1 MFDRETFQK
10 LHSPLEEER
19 ETAINA
25 LLTRD
30 DLRIIAVMRNVYRD
44 DLKLSIRYLA
54 YHGLAQM
61 KETSAKIPE
70 LKDVPDR
77 SLPLVISGMLGS
89 ADPGKH
95 ENIIRYLVTSDH
107 RQSFELL
114 SRFLKIKN
122 KHEEKALILRAIGL
136 TGNEKAI
143 PLITQYLTAKRP
155 AITAAAVE
163 ALALLKDFS
172 GYRTLFEM
180 YPVGSEY
187 IKQKIIEMHFFL
199 PVKDLVNF
207 LSSAARSGKKEGLS
221 TVLGIAGEIGMP
233 FLAPAVA
240 AVAKSEK
247 EPFAGRAGELL
258 EKLTGTSGGKEK
270 VDGTRTGLAEEYSEL
285 SAADP
290 EVKLNFIKDVVST
303 SRREVLPA
311 LAKHLKHEKSERILA
326 TLVLAIGHLGSREH
340 VDDIAVFLK
349 STVNRVVAN
358 TVESLGMIGG
368 DKAMGLI
375 KPYLNHADNR
385 TRANAI
391 VALKDVPETDIATP
405 LGEMLNSGHDLM
417 QRSAI
422 WASLNIGDV
431 TCLDLLEDS
440 YWKSADDGLKKN
452 IRHMLEFFSERDNPQ
467 AAGLLRRI
475 HEKIS
480 RQSLDVERKQLL
492 GQHMQNLDRETKSKL
507 LEAARKETAERKKAE
522 AAEKR
527 ALAAERKIR
536 LLKAD
541 LERMVLGAKS
551 SAARLNTRA
560 TEAPPPDRDGKWKK
574 AAIIASIINL
584 VLIIGLVIVWNRS
597 SAPAAD
603 RLSSSPVKQAPTS
616 TAAPDENIPVPRE
629 KSTKRV
635 EKPEAPV
642 ITQEETSTTQK
653 EKPAVTAPPGGS
665 TEIISPE
672 KKNTS
677 VNTGTKQ
684 VKNTGKI
691 KKRGELSLVIPI
703 PDVESG
709 LRIPMRYHSTGG
721 GTTSPAMGKQ
731 LEDARFQFKQGNL
744 GEAQRLFGNVI
755 SSDTGNGEAL
765 NGLGMIARE
774 QGRLDEAEEFFN
786 QSIEAAPTALEPYIT
801 LGHLYLYEKNDT
813 DSALVVLKKAHA
825 IQPGQAFT
833 CYLLGTVYHDKGDM
847 NQAEHY
853 FRQALKAGLDDP
865 LDIQVRTVLAEYFI
879 VNRQYDNA
887 RIHLDS
893 IKNRFPEQSRVPR
906 IRKLSGLVQL
916 HNRRFRE
923 AEAEL
928 KAAERHFPRDKDITF
943 GLGVASFHRN
953 KMDRALAH
961 FEKTVILDP
970 GHGEAHFYLGRL
982 YEARGEFTRAIT
994 AYKVVLDSDFVP
1006 GSETELRDR
1015 IFRISLFVDSREQE
1029 DQERD
1034 QQ

>member
-25 LLTRD
+25 LLARD
-30 DLRIIAVMRNVYRD
+30 DLKIIAVMRNVYRD

-54 YHGLAQM
+54 YHGMAQM
-61 KETSAKIPE
+61 KENSARIPE

-95 ENIIRYLVTSDH
+95 EKIIRYLVTSDH
-107 RQSFELL
+107 RQSLELL

-136 TGNEKAI
+136 TGNEKALPI
-143 PLITQYLTAKRP
+143 ITQYLTAKSS

-180 YPVGSEY
+180 YPVTSAY

-240 AVAKSEK
+240 VVAKSGK
-247 EPFAGRAGELL
+247 EPFADRAGELL
-258 EKLTGTSGGKEK
+258 EKLTGTSGSRET
-270 VDGTRTGLAEEYSEL
+270 VDGIRAGSAGEYSEL
-285 SAADP
+285 TATDP
-290 EVKLNFIKDVVST
+290 EVKLNFIKDAVST
-303 SRREVLPA
+303 NRREVLPA
-311 LAKHLKHEKSERILA
+311 LVKHLKHEKSERILA

-349 STVNRVVAN
+349 SPVNRVVAN

-368 DKAMGLI
+368 EKAMGLI
-375 KPYLNHADNR
+375 KPYINHADNR

-422 WASLNIGDV
+422 WASLNIGDA

-440 YWKSADDGLKKN
+440 YWKSAEDGLKKN
-452 IRHMLEFFSERDNPQ
+452 IRHMLEFFTERDNPQ
-467 AAGLLRRI
+467 AAGLLHRI
-475 HEKIS
+475 NEKIS
-480 RQSLDVERKQLL
+480 RRSLDAEREQLL
-492 GQHMQNLDRETKSKL
+492 GKHMQDLTRETNSKL

-527 ALAAERKIR
+527 ARTAERKIR
-536 LLKAD
+536 VLKAD
-541 LERMVLGAKS
+541 LERMVLKAESSKS
-551 SAARLNTRA
+551 RLNNRA
-560 TEAPPPDRDGKWKK
+560 TEARPPYRDGKWKK

-584 VLIIGLVIVWNRS
+584 VLIIGLVILWNRPP
-597 SAPAAD
+597 APTAD
-603 RLSSSPVKQAPTS
+603 GLSSSPAQQAPAG
-616 TAAPDENIPVPRE
+616 TAAPDENKSVPQQSPI
-629 KSTKRV
+629 KS
-635 EKPEAPV
+635 EDKPDGTLAH
-642 ITQEETSTTQK
+642 QETLTHHE
-653 EKPAVTAPPGGS
+653 EKPAVPAPPDNSPGKV
-665 TEIISPE
+665 SPE
-672 KKNTS
+672 RKNTP
-677 VNTGTKQ
+677 VHTGTKQ
-684 VKNTGKI
+684 VKSSGKK

-709 LRIPMRYHSTGG
+709 LRIPMRYHSAGSD
-721 GTTSPAMGKQ
+721 TTSPAMSKQ
-731 LEDARFQFKQGNL
+731 LEDARFHFKQGNL
-744 GEAQRLFGNVI
+744 GEAQHLFWKVLA
-755 SSDTGNGEAL
+755 SDNRNGEAL

-774 QGRLDEAEEFFN
+774 QGRLDEAVDFFN
-786 QSIEAAPTALEPYIT
+786 RSIEAAPAALEPYIT
-801 LGHLYLYEKNDT
+801 LGHLYLYEKNET
-813 DSALVVLKKAHA
+813 DRALKVLKKAHT
-825 IQPGQAFT
+825 IEPGQSFT
-833 CYLLGTVYHDKGDM
+833 CYLLGAVYHDKGDM

-853 FRQALKAGLDDP
+853 YRQALKAGLDDP

-879 VNRQYDNA
+879 ANRQYDNA
-887 RIHLDS
+887 LKHLDS
-893 IKNRFPEQSRVPR
+893 IKTRFPEQSKVPK
-906 IRKLSGLVQL
+906 IRKLNGLVQL

-928 KAAERHFPRDKDITF
+928 TAAERHFPRDEDITF

-953 KMDRALAH
+953 KMDRSLAH
-961 FEKTVILDP
+961 FEKTVILDT

-994 AYKVVLDSDFVP
+994 AYKMVLDSDFVP

-1015 IFRISLFVDSREQE
+1015 IFRISLFVESREQE

-1034 QQ
+1034 Q